1 MKIIRMPRPNEQ
13 RKVEALL
20 MKLAQMKLSSSKTG
34 LTPKVVRTA

>member
-20 MKLAQMKLSSSKTG
+20 VKLAHMKLNSSKA
-34 LTPKVVRTA
+34 TPLPSAVRTA